1 MDWNSEQEL
10 CKRRSFQW
18 LRLYAE
24 RAWTM
29 KNKIHKIVTA
39 LLAGT
44 FLFSS
49 FMTVRQLAGY
59 KQIAADA
66 TEAIEIAM
74 PEQPA
79 MSPSP
84 TIESVPTAEP
94 EPMPT
99 AEPEPD
105 PLPEEMSYLD
115 DIDLATLQTENGD
128 IFGWI
133 EIPDT
138 AISYPL
144 LHGEDNDF
152 YLRRNWKKEDSI
164 GGSIFL
170 EATNS
175 PDMDDFHSI
184 IYGHRMRDGSMFGE
198 IKHYTEQEFANAHP
212 SIWLVLEDE
221 ICRYDVF
228 SVRETPTDGLTYR
241 LDLEEKSIQDIFLED
256 CLDCSTIDTDIEPR
270 PDGHVLTLST
280 CTGNGHEKRL
290 VIHSILASS
299 YVRSPK

>member
-1 MDWNSEQEL
+1 
-10 CKRRSFQW
+10 
-18 LRLYAE
+18 
-24 RAWTM
+24 M
-29 KNKIHKIVTA
+29 KKKIHKIITI
-39 LLAGT
+39 LLTGT

-49 FMTVRQLAGY
+49 VMTMRQLSGY
-59 KQIAADA
+59 KQIEADA
-66 TEAIEIAM
+66 TEAIEVAM

-84 TIESVPTAEP
+84 TIEPVPTAEP

-105 PLPEEMSYLD
+105 PLPEKMSYLY
-115 DIDLATLQTENGD
+115 DINLTALQGENGD

-152 YLRRNWKKEDSI
+152 YLRRNWKKEDST

-175 PDMDDFHSI
+175 PDIDGFHSI

-198 IKHYTEQEFANAHP
+198 LKHYAEQEFADAHP
-212 SIWLVLEDE
+212 SIWIVLEDE
-221 ICRYDVF
+221 IRRYDVF
-228 SVRETPTDGLTYR
+228 SVRETPIDGLTYR

-256 CLDCSTIDTDIEPR
+256 CLDCSIIDTAVEPR